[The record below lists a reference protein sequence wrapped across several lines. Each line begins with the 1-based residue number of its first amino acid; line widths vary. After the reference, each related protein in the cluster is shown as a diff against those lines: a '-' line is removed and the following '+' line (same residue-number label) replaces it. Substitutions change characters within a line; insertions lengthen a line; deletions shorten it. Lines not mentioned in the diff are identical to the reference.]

1 MLAHNGQ
8 VAWLECFGRNGYEN
22 FKIRMKIYLDIDGVL
37 LTTKNTKAAI
47 NSELFID
54 FLVKTFDC
62 FWLTTHCKGDLK
74 PTIWYLEQYFK
85 SATIEKLKQIKE
97 TNWNTLKTEAIDF
110 NSEFFWIDDNPFKSE
125 IKILEEF
132 GVKDRLL
139 IVDLNRENEYNNL
152 ISFLTEQT
160 KEK

>member
-1 MLAHNGQ
+1 M
-8 VAWLECFGRNGYEN
+8 R
-22 FKIRMKIYLDIDGVL
+22 IYLDIDGVL
-37 LTTKNTKAAI
+37 LTSKNTKAVF

-74 PTIWYLEQYFK
+74 PTIWYLEQYFD

-110 NSEFFWIDDNPFKSE
+110 NSEFFWLDDNPFKSE
-125 IKILEEF
+125 IKVLEDF

-139 IVDLNRENEYNNL
+139 IVDLNRENEYDKL
-152 ISFLTEQT
+152 ISFLEKQT
-160 KEK
+160 KDK